1 MKYEARFA
9 MNGMI
14 IAIAVT
20 EGIVGV
26 FASILACR
34 TLCSGGAC
42 QVTVNM
48 PRKSGGH
55 EAYFYNLY

>member
-14 IAIAVT
+14 IAIAVM

-42 QVTVNM
+42 QVRVNKL
-48 PRKSGGH
+48 PKKGRSRGLL
-55 EAYFYNLY
+55 LYIN